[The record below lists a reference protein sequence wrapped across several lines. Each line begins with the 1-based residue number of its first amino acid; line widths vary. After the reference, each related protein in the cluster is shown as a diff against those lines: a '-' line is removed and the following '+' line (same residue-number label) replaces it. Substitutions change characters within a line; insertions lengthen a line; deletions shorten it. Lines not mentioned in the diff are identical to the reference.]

1 MNIID
6 PLNMHFVCANS
17 QAKPLDTDG
26 NTTPALVVTN
36 TVWRELEYLT
46 KVVFKDMEYSVFL
59 TLVRPSMVKQLWLA
73 TGFYMP
79 KQEVTHVTV
88 DIDMEDVRTF
98 VAQGNWHHK
107 DLCHWHSH
115 NRMSAFFS
123 KTDFTE
129 QTDRSELAYLDS
141 YRFYVVIN
149 ENNSYRCDCVTYD
162 PFLMRTT
169 CLPIYTTGAGE
180 GFDNE
185 LTKERKGE
193 LVALAAEK
201 CIRRNEEPDLYDAN
215 EESSAWYVALDDS
228 DSDEENNYGDNG
240 FNDESVTNPSDN

>member
-1 MNIID
+1 MVNIID
-6 PLNMHFVCANS
+6 PLNMHFVCGTS
-17 QAKPLDTDG
+17 EAKPLDTDG
-26 NTTPALVVTN
+26 DTTPALVITN

-59 TLVRPSMVKQLWLA
+59 TLTRPSMAKQLWLA

-79 KQEVTHVTV
+79 KQDATHVSV

-123 KTDFTE
+123 QTDLTE

-141 YRFYVVIN
+141 YRFYVVVN
-149 ENNSYRCDCVTYD
+149 EDNRYRCDCVAYD

-180 GFDNE
+180 GFDKV

-193 LVALAAEK
+193 LVQLAAEK
-201 CIRRNEEPDLYDAN
+201 CTLTDKVPDMY
-215 EESSAWYVALDDS
+215 
-228 DSDEENNYGDNG
+228 SDEEADAWYASDWKEAMEDNNGDNG
-240 FNDESVTNPSDN
+240 LNDESVTNTSDN